1 MTDTDSSASGVE
13 RGSTITLRKM
23 TPENFRSV
31 LELKVAPD
39 QQGFIATNDRSIVE
53 AHFSDQ
59 AWYRAIYAD
68 ETPVGF
74 VMLADET
81 VGGRENPECCSLW
94 RLMIDARYQR
104 MGFGSRGLALVVEHV
119 RSHPQATMLIT
130 SYVPGNRSAENFYVK
145 FGFRPHPGPNTTGE
159 IELTYDL

>member
-1 MTDTDSSASGVE
+1 MPPRTEAWWH
-13 RGSTITLRKM
+13 
-23 TPENFRSV
+23 PPF
-31 LELKVAPD
+31 A
-39 QQGFIATNDRSIVE
+39 E

-81 VGGRENPECCSLW
+81 VGCRENPLCCALW
-94 RLMIDARYQR
+94 RFMIDARYQR

-119 RSHPQATMLIT
+119 RSHPEATMLLT
-130 SYVPGNRSAENFYVK
+130 SYIPGNRAAGDFYLK
-145 FGFRPHPGPNTTGE
+145 FGFRRIPGESASGE
-159 IELTYDL
+159 IELAYDL